1 MTSFVV
7 GALSEKYICQPFTPT
22 EGKIS
27 GIEYLEKH
35 IPELEVTIEEQ
46 TVGLSQLLY
55 NCAEN
60 QSITKAANLTDL
72 VDKFVDSD
80 TIFDKID
87 SQMSRINDTYDDIVA
102 DLDLN
107 SHISALNGYSTPK
120 ELGDSKSELDNGK
133 KEVEAILSSLE
144 TIQNNDAEH
153 LAIKNKAT
161 KLAKKFEDLISEAQ
175 KLVIMAEQMK
185 PTEIAPVLQDF
196 SQQLTSSD
204 SPIKSK
210 IYDQGRV
217 L

>member
-1 MTSFVV
+1 MTSFVF
-7 GALSEKYICQPFTPT
+7 GALSEKYICQPFIPT
-22 EGKIS
+22 EGKIP

-35 IPELEVTIEEQ
+35 IPELKITIEDQ

-60 QSITKAANLTDL
+60 ESITKAANLTDL

-87 SQMSRINDTYDDIVA
+87 GQMSRINDTYDDIVA
-102 DLDLN
+102 DLDLET
-107 SHISALNGYSTPK
+107 HISALNGYSTPS

-153 LAIKNKAT
+153 IAIKNKAT
-161 KLAKKFEDLISEAQ
+161 KLAKLLEDWH
-175 KLVIMAEQMK
+175 
-185 PTEIAPVLQDF
+185 
-196 SQQLTSSD
+196 
-204 SPIKSK
+204 
-210 IYDQGRV
+210 Y
-217 L
+217 